1 MARRL
6 LLGGLIG
13 MALLLVLDALATRLG
28 MAPGLIPTLPGTAL
42 WTTSRAAGVTA
53 FVALTLDVVFG
64 LLVST
69 GAGDRLLPR
78 ARTVDLHRWLSSVA
92 LALTGLHAVLL
103 LGDRFVRF
111 DVLDLVVPFLSSYRA
126 LAVGLG
132 VLTAYGALVVHVS
145 FQLRKRLGARAW
157 RRLHYL
163 SFAVFLGALLHGVL
177 AGSDSASL
185 GMRVTYAGA
194 GGAVLLLTTLRVVGA
209 LRKPRRARHDR
220 VTG

>member
-1 MARRL
+1 MGTSLRVPSKVRPS
-6 LLGGLIG
+6 
-13 MALLLVLDALATRLG
+13 
-28 MAPGLIPTLPGTAL
+28 AP
-42 WTTSRAAGVTA
+42 
-53 FVALTLDVVFG
+53 
-64 LLVST
+64 
-69 GAGDRLLPR
+69 
-78 ARTVDLHRWLSSVA
+78 
-92 LALTGLHAVLL
+92 
-103 LGDRFVRF
+103 
-111 DVLDLVVPFLSSYRA
+111 
-126 LAVGLG
+126 
-132 VLTAYGALVVHVS
+132 LTAYGALVVHVS